1 MENIMFKTILLPT
14 DGSALTE
21 KAIPT
26 AIDFAKL
33 TGGKIIGI
41 YVIQPLPLTAI
52 ADGGIAVD
60 VGIYEQQMRDAAQI
74 HIDKLGEAA
83 RAAGVTFEG
92 IIAQSVNPYEEII
105 DASIKFNCDI
115 ILMAS
120 HGRKGLNKLFLGSET
135 QKVLAHTTLPVMVLR

>member
-1 MENIMFKTILLPT
+1 MENVMFTTILLPT

-26 AIDFAKL
+26 ALEFAKL

-41 YVIQPLPLTAI
+41 HVIEPLPLTAI
-52 ADGGIAVD
+52 ADGGIAID
-60 VGIYEQQMRDAAQI
+60 VGIYEQQMRAAAQI
-74 HIDKLGEAA
+74 YIDRLAEAA
-83 RAAGVTFEG
+83 RAANVAFEG
-92 IIAQSVNPYEEII
+92 VIAQSLKPYEEII
-105 DASIKFNCDI
+105 NASNQFNCDV

>member
-1 MENIMFKTILLPT
+1 MFKTILLPT

-26 AIDFAKL
+26 AIEFAKL

-52 ADGGIAVD
+52 ADGGIAID
-60 VGIYEQQMRDAAQI
+60 LGIYEQQMRDTAQI
-74 HIDKLGEAA
+74 HIDKLAEVA
-83 RAAGVTFEG
+83 RAANVAFEG

-105 DASIKFNCDI
+105 NASNQFNCDV

>member
-1 MENIMFKTILLPT
+1 MFKTILLPT

-26 AIDFAKL
+26 AIEFAKL

-60 VGIYEQQMRDAAQI
+60 VGLYEQQMRDAAQI

-83 RAAGVTFEG
+83 RAANVAFEG
-92 IIAQSVNPYEEII
+92 VIAESVNPYEEII
-105 DASIKFNCDI
+105 DASTK
-115 ILMAS
+115 
-120 HGRKGLNKLFLGSET
+120 
-135 QKVLAHTTLPVMVLR
+135 